1 MIKKLAD
8 KHYYNEELC
17 SYLNISNC
25 IKYYKKD
32 IFEKFKIKNI
42 KNNYEYNN
50 YKNYVIFDIEF
61 IQIYNKL
68 TGNEMF
74 ERANFIKKS
83 YFFKLLDYFKL
94 NIDVPDI
101 DNNNI
106 FSFND
111 KGFELNKSLVYEI

>member
-1 MIKKLAD
+1 
-8 KHYYNEELC
+8 
-17 SYLNISNC
+17 
-25 IKYYKKD
+25 
-32 IFEKFKIKNI
+32 
-42 KNNYEYNN
+42 
-50 YKNYVIFDIEF
+50 
-61 IQIYNKL
+61 
-68 TGNEMF
+68 MF